1 MFDGFPNPSMVDA
14 FEKNIDNE
22 LIIANQ
28 QKISIQF
35 AKLIIKIDNICSKID
50 LFE

>member
-1 MFDGFPNPSMVDA
+1 MYIY
-14 FEKNIDNE
+14 KIINIAIKSR
-22 LIIANQ
+22 LSFQFFYLWTKIIGV
-28 QKISIQF
+28 QF